1 MHFWNLDLNLDILK
15 ENSTLTDFVFPIIR
29 TLKTWLDKYLKNLVS
44 EDRLTSNIVNVPKN
58 CWNLYHNTFIIFN
71 DHCHENWV
79 GKKFLLLTCQ
89 ILGFHVNTL
98 SADDKYSVRNGD
110 KLMIPIQMQL
120 PIKQKI
126 FSEFLTAF
134 LKSRLSFKYFQKKM
148 TLISFVL
155 WKLRTPKTLSDKCLK
170 RPVQRSVAQVKWQTR
185 PSTVEICITASLS
198 DSLIPA
204 KLSQLEKVSLIDMRN
219 LWTAC

>member
-1 MHFWNLDLNLDILK
+1 M
-15 ENSTLTDFVFPIIR
+15 
-29 TLKTWLDKYLKNLVS
+29 
-44 EDRLTSNIVNVPKN
+44 VNVPKN
-58 CWNLYHNTFIIFN
+58 CWNLHGSTFIRFIGHWQEICVRKSVSYWN
-71 DHCHENWV
+71 AKSWDC
-79 GKKFLLLTCQ
+79 LLTHW
-89 ILGFHVNTL
+89 GFHVNTL

-120 PIKQKI
+120 PIKQKF

-185 PSTVEICITASLS
+185 PSTVEICITASLC

>member
-29 TLKTWLDKYLKNLVS
+29 TLKTWLDKYLKNLVSEDRLTSNIVKRSSETRFFRYLSNHVS

-98 SADDKYSVRNGD
+98 SADDKYSVRNRD
-110 KLMIPIQMQL
+110 NLMIPIQMQL
-120 PIKQKI
+120 SMKQKF
-126 FSEFLTAF
+126 FSQF
-134 LKSRLSFKYFQKKM
+134 LSFPKKM
-148 TLISFVL
+148 ALISFVL
-155 WKLRTPKTLSDKCLK
+155 RKLRTPKTLSDKCLK
-170 RPVQRSVAQVKWQTR
+170 RPVQRSVA
-185 PSTVEICITASLS
+185 
-198 DSLIPA
+198 
-204 KLSQLEKVSLIDMRN
+204 
-219 LWTAC
+219 